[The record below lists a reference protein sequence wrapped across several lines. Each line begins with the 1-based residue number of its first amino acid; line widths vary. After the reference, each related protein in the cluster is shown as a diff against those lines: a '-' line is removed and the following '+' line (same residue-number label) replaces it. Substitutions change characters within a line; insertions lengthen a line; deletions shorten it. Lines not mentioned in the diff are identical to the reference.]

1 MSDVGMLLNQTYNFN
16 QKEDR
21 AVEEFVEPKSS
32 SGDKKLKAIKIIFV
46 ILCVLL
52 VGELIAYRYVLPS
65 FASPKVTIRGNQ
77 VYSAE
82 EIASK
87 FVPMNCS
94 SWFDF
99 DVEEGVA
106 ILTSDAGIDS
116 AIIEKK
122 FPNRIYV
129 DVVERIPV
137 AVTFV
142 VENGFTYPMQIDRS
156 GVLFPVKNAAVLDSK
171 YIPIISGLPIEHM
184 SGGMK
189 VPMKYRPLIDQ
200 IAEIGIRQNNYFASI
215 SEICVLPKESGNYE
229 LSLIPSQSKVKV
241 LTDRSLNEDAL
252 KYMMVVLD
260 VVNLLDTEVSEIDL
274 RYGSVSCKMK

>member
-1 MSDVGMLLNQTYNFN
+1 MSDVGMLLNQTYSFEE
-16 QKEDR
+16 KEVQ
-21 AVEEFVEPKSS
+21 AVEEFSQEKSS
-32 SGDKKLKAIKIIFV
+32 SGDKKLKVIKVIFL

-52 VGELIAYRYVLPS
+52 IGELIAYRYVLPS
-65 FASPKVTIRGNQ
+65 FASPKVTIRGNK

-87 FVPMNCS
+87 FVPMHCS

-99 DVEEGVA
+99 DVEEGVS
-106 ILTSDAGIDS
+106 ILSSDPGIDS

-122 FPNRIYV
+122 FPNRIFV

-156 GVLFPVKNAAVLDSK
+156 GVLFPVKNASVLDSK
-171 YIPIISGLPIEHM
+171 FIPIISGLPVEHM

-200 IAEIGIRQNNYFASI
+200 IAEIGLHQNNYFASI

-229 LSLIPSQSKVKV
+229 LALIPSQSKVKV

>member
-16 QKEDR
+16 EG
-21 AVEEFVEPKSS
+21 VNEEKDEIILTESK
-32 SGDKKLKAIKIIFV
+32 SGDKKLKVIKIIFL
-46 ILCVLL
+46 ILCILL

-65 FASPKVTIRGNQ
+65 FASPKVTIRGNK

-87 FVPMNCS
+87 FVPMHCT

-99 DVEEGVA
+99 DVEEGVS
-106 ILTSDAGIDS
+106 ILSSDPGIDS
-116 AIIEKK
+116 VVIEKK
-122 FPNRIYV
+122 FPNKIFV

-137 AVTFV
+137 AVTFI
-142 VENGFTYPMQIDRS
+142 VENGYTYPMQIDRS
-156 GVLFPVKNAAVLDSK
+156 GVLFPVKNASVLDSK
-171 YIPIISGLPIEHM
+171 LIPIISGLPVEHM
-184 SGGMK
+184 SGGMR
-189 VPMKYRPLIDQ
+189 VPGKYRPLIDQ
-200 IAEIGIRQNNYFASI
+200 IAEIGLTQKNYFASI
-215 SEICVLPKESGNYE
+215 SEICVLPKEHGNFE
-229 LSLIPSQSKVKV
+229 LALIPSQSKVRV